1 MAFIPLFFLHID
13 SQSNGRTTFT
23 SHLILF
29 FTLLAKDFRRRT
41 GGAYL

>member
-1 MAFIPLFFLHID
+1 MTFIFLFFLHHLRL
-13 SQSNGRTTFT
+13 NGRTTSI

-29 FTLLAKDFRRRT
+29 YTLLAKDFRRRT